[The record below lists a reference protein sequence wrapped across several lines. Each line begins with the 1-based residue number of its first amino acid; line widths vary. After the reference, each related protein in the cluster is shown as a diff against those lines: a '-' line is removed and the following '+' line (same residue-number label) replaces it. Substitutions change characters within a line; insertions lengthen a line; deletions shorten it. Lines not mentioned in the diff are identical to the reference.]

1 MTEAEEAARA
11 FGGSGPQLIRK
22 RENAVYDVMLPSGR
36 AALRLHRAG
45 YQSAAAI
52 RSELWWCQAL
62 AAAGVP
68 VSRPVPTGDGQ
79 LLVALSTGRLASAVG
94 WVDGVPLGEAGV
106 PLAGSIAAQV
116 GHHRALG
123 RLIARLHTAS
133 DALVPPRD
141 FVRTRWDS
149 DGLLGETPFWGRF
162 WDHPALQPDD
172 AALLRGARDF
182 LRERLQDHAGSGS
195 FGLIHADVLRENVF
209 VGPSGLSLIDFDD
222 SGFGFRLY
230 DLGTVLS
237 QNLFE
242 PALPQIAQAL
252 AEGYGQTRP
261 LDPAMIPVFTLMRC
275 CASVGWTM
283 PRLAPDDPVH
293 RSHIARALGLARRML
308 NGGGLWP

>member
-11 FGGSGPQLIRK
+11 FGGTLPRLLRK
-22 RENAVYDVMLPSGR
+22 RENAVYEVMLPSGR
-36 AALRLHRAG
+36 AALRLHRSG

-52 RSELWWCQAL
+52 RSELWWCRAL
-62 AAAGVP
+62 AGAGVP
-68 VSRPVPTGDGQ
+68 VARPVPARDGQ
-79 LLVALSTGRLASAVG
+79 LLVALSTGRLASAVA

-106 PLAGSIAAQV
+106 PLGGDVAEQV
-116 GHHRALG
+116 AHHRALG
-123 RLIARLHTAS
+123 RLLARLHSAT
-133 DALVPPRD
+133 DALVPPPD
-141 FVRTRWDS
+141 FTRIRWDS

-172 AALLRGARDF
+172 ATLLRRTRDF
-182 LRERLQDHAGSGS
+182 LRERMQDHAGSGS

-242 PALPQIAQAL
+242 PALPRIAQAL
-252 AEGYGQTRP
+252 AEGYGETRP
-261 LDPAMIPVFTLMRC
+261 MDPAMIPVFTLMRC

-283 PRLAPDDPVH
+283 PRLAPDDPIH
-293 RSHIARALGLARRML
+293 RSHIARAVGLARRVL
-308 NGGGLWP
+308 DGGGLSA

>member
-11 FGGSGPQLIRK
+11 FGGTPPRLIRN
-22 RENAVYDVMLPSGR
+22 RENAVYDVVLPSGR

-52 RSELWWCQAL
+52 RSELWWCHAL
-62 AAAGVP
+62 AGAGVP
-68 VSRPVPTGDGQ
+68 VARPVPALDGQ
-79 LLVALSTGRLASAVG
+79 FLVALSTGRLASAVA

-106 PLAGSIAAQV
+106 PLAGDVEQQV
-116 GHHRALG
+116 GRHRALG
-123 RLIARLHTAS
+123 RLLAQMHTAT
-133 DALVPPRD
+133 DALVPPPD

-162 WDHPALQPDD
+162 WDHPALQPAD
-172 AALLRGARDF
+172 AALLRRTRDF
-182 LRERLQDHAGSGS
+182 LRDRLRGHAAGGS

-209 VGPSGLSLIDFDD
+209 VGAGGLSLIDFDD

-242 PALPQIAQAL
+242 PALPRIAQAL
-252 AEGYGQTRP
+252 AEGYGETRP
-261 LDPAMIPVFTLMRC
+261 LDPDMIPVFTLMRC

-293 RSHIARALGLARRML
+293 RSHIARAVGLAQRVMA
-308 NGGGLWP
+308 GGGL

>member
-11 FGGSGPQLIRK
+11 FGGSLPRLIRK
-22 RENAVYDVMLPSGR
+22 RENAVYDMMLPSGR
-36 AALRLHRAG
+36 TALRLHRAG

-52 RSELWWCQAL
+52 RSELWWCHAL
-62 AAAGVP
+62 ASAGVP
-68 VSRPVPTGDGQ
+68 VARPVPALDGQ
-79 LLVALSTGRLASAVG
+79 LLVLLSTGRLASALA

-106 PLAGSIAAQV
+106 PLAGDASEQAAR
-116 GHHRALG
+116 HRALG
-123 RLIARLHTAS
+123 RLLAQLHSAT
-133 DALVPPRD
+133 DALVPPPE
-141 FVRTRWDS
+141 FTRISWDS

-162 WDHPALQPDD
+162 WDHPALQPED
-172 AALLRGARDF
+172 AALLRRTRDF
-182 LRERLQDHAGSGS
+182 LRERMQDHAASGS

-230 DLGTVLS
+230 DLGTALS

-242 PALPQIAQAL
+242 PALPRIAQAL
-252 AEGYGQTRP
+252 AEGYGETRP
-261 LDPAMIPVFTLMRC
+261 LDPDMIPVFTLMRC

-293 RSHIARALGLARRML
+293 RSPIARAVGLARHVL
-308 NGGGLWP
+308 DGGGLSA

>member
-11 FGGSGPQLIRK
+11 FGGSLPRLIRK

-36 AALRLHRAG
+36 AALWLHRVG

-52 RSELWWCQAL
+52 RSELWWCDAL
-62 AAAGVP
+62 AGAGVP
-68 VSRPVPTGDGQ
+68 VARPVPAEDGQ
-79 LLVALSTGRLASAVG
+79 LLVVLSTGRLASAVA

-106 PLAGSIAAQV
+106 PLGGDVEEQV
-116 GHHRALG
+116 ARHRALG
-123 RLIARLHTAS
+123 RLLARLHTATV
-133 DALVPPRD
+133 ALVPPQD
-141 FVRTRWDS
+141 FLRTRWDR

-162 WDHPALQPDD
+162 WDHPALQPED
-172 AALLRGARDF
+172 AALLRKTRDF
-182 LRERLQDHAGSGS
+182 LRERIGDHANEGS

-209 VGPSGLSLIDFDD
+209 VGAGGLSLIDFDD

-242 PALPQIAQAL
+242 PALPRIAQAL
-252 AEGYGQTRP
+252 AEGYAETRP

-283 PRLAPDDPVH
+283 PRLAPDDPIH
-293 RSHIARALGLARRML
+293 RSHIARAVGLARRVME
-308 NGGGLWP
+308 GGGL